1 MVEYDLIIRG
11 GIIVDGTGAPP
22 FKADIGVRNGLIVKI
37 GDLSTSKANVLIDAK
52 TLYVTP
58 GFIDIHNHSD
68 LSIFNVPTADNYVL
82 QGVTTL
88 VIGNCG
94 ASPAPISDVNRELIK
109 ELVWGVGDIDVNISW
124 ETFSEYLDRLNNLRK
139 SVNIAALVGHG
150 ALRSAVLGFDSVAAN
165 ERDIKSM
172 KELLI
177 DALNSGAFGMSL
189 GLIYVP
195 SMYADRRELLELSKI
210 LAKYNALLAV
220 HMRDEA
226 LNLLDSIFEILS
238 LAIESSVKVEISH
251 LKAVGKAS
259 WGKAELALKLLEDYV
274 RRGYDV
280 SADAYPYEATSTFLS
295 AILPSW
301 VRVGGVKKLLSRLG
315 SRDVIEKLRREL
327 MGGVMGT
334 RKLGWSDIVISLSP
348 SHREVEGLS
357 LEDIA
362 KNWGLDPLEV
372 TVKLL
377 LDDRGLTEMLA
388 FGMNPEEVNKV
399 ITHPLVAIGSDG
411 MVRRLGLGKPHPRNY
426 GTFPK
431 VIARYVR
438 ELKLISLEEA
448 IRKMTSLPARKLGLW
463 DRGIVRPNFKADL
476 VVFDMNTINDKA
488 TYENPHRY
496 PIGIKYVI
504 VNGEVVVDDGVHIGK
519 KPGLL
524 LRHQP

>member
-1 MVEYDLIIRG
+1 MEVVEYDLIIRG

-22 FKADIGVRNGLIVKI
+22 FKADIGIRNGLIVKI
-37 GDLSTSKANVLIDAK
+37 GDLSTSKADVLIDAK

-124 ETFSEYLDRLNNLRK
+124 ETFSEYLDRLNDLRK

-150 ALRSAVLGFDSVAAN
+150 ALRSAVLGFDSVVAN

-226 LNLLDSIFEILS
+226 LNLLDSVFEILS
-238 LAIESSVKVEISH
+238 LAIESGVKVEISH
-251 LKAVGKAS
+251 LKAVG
-259 WGKAELALKLLEDYV
+259 
-274 RRGYDV
+274 
-280 SADAYPYEATSTFLS
+280 
-295 AILPSW
+295 
-301 VRVGGVKKLLSRLG
+301 
-315 SRDVIEKLRREL
+315 
-327 MGGVMGT
+327 
-334 RKLGWSDIVISLSP
+334 
-348 SHREVEGLS
+348 
-357 LEDIA
+357 
-362 KNWGLDPLEV
+362 
-372 TVKLL
+372 
-377 LDDRGLTEMLA
+377 
-388 FGMNPEEVNKV
+388 
-399 ITHPLVAIGSDG
+399 
-411 MVRRLGLGKPHPRNY
+411 
-426 GTFPK
+426 
-431 VIARYVR
+431 
-438 ELKLISLEEA
+438 
-448 IRKMTSLPARKLGLW
+448 
-463 DRGIVRPNFKADL
+463 
-476 VVFDMNTINDKA
+476 
-488 TYENPHRY
+488 
-496 PIGIKYVI
+496 
-504 VNGEVVVDDGVHIGK
+504 
-519 KPGLL
+519 
-524 LRHQP
+524 